1 MDLRKGKNPLERE
14 QRKGKNPL
22 EREQRKGENP
32 LEREQY
38 NEGELDKEVRTT

>member
-22 EREQRKGENP
+22 ERKQRKGKNP

>member
-22 EREQRKGENP
+22 ERKQRKGENP

>member
-22 EREQRKGENP
+22 EREQ
-32 LEREQY
+32 Y